1 MPVVLD
7 PIGYAA
13 GVTEDCTSQSL
24 IQPTI
29 SVDLVGRRLIIFI
42 KTQTVTINSG
52 QCATID
58 WIMRNREGNAVD
70 LAACLSGGTNTV
82 KFRMS
87 DGLSGSLTADSE
99 NAATAT
105 VVSSSDGHVRVDIE
119 AADVSHAGIFLGE
132 FALIQPDGCTI
143 FSNRMY
149 VSVQGG
155 LFSDGKITGP
165 PTAAEVRLFLR
176 DYQQENE
183 LLDTVDFD
191 DSEIAL
197 ATYLPIQFWNEIP
210 PFIGT
215 YDTRNFPYRYH
226 WLIGICAHLYSIAA
240 EHHRRNR
247 FPYNAGGMQIDDKGK
262 SGEYEQKSAQ
272 MMQEFKAFAQ
282 RRKVAS
288 NLERFYG
295 EVSSPYNSTRW

>member
-24 IQPTI
+24 IQPSV
-29 SVDLVGRRLIIFI
+29 SVDHFGGTQSIFI

-105 VVSSSDGHVRVDIE
+105 VVS
-119 AADVSHAGIFLGE
+119 
-132 FALIQPDGCTI
+132 
-143 FSNRMY
+143 
-149 VSVQGG
+149 
-155 LFSDGKITGP
+155 
-165 PTAAEVRLFLR
+165 
-176 DYQQENE
+176 
-183 LLDTVDFD
+183 
-191 DSEIAL
+191 
-197 ATYLPIQFWNEIP
+197 
-210 PFIGT
+210 
-215 YDTRNFPYRYH
+215 
-226 WLIGICAHLYSIAA
+226 
-240 EHHRRNR
+240 
-247 FPYNAGGMQIDDKGK
+247 
-262 SGEYEQKSAQ
+262 
-272 MMQEFKAFAQ
+272 
-282 RRKVAS
+282 
-288 NLERFYG
+288 
-295 EVSSPYNSTRW
+295 